1 MQRSFSMHVGHPA
14 VRAYRATLDIF
25 QGIRFYAAVLLR
37 WTAVYTEN
45 LISVDDAMESP
56 KLAE

>member
-1 MQRSFSMHVGHPA
+1 MHVGHPA

>member
-1 MQRSFSMHVGHPA
+1 MHVGHPA
-14 VRAYRATLDIF
+14 VCAYRATLDIF
-25 QGIRFYAAVLLR
+25 QGIRFYAAVLLG
-37 WTAVYTEN
+37 WTTVYTEN